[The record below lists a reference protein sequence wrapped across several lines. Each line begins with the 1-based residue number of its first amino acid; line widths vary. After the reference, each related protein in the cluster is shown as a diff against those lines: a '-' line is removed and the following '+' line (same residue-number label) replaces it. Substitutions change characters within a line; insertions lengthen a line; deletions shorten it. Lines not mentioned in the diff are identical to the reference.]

1 MIIHNVR
8 QGSEEW
14 EELRKGKATA
24 SEFSCIVTPAQLK
37 FAAGAKAYAIRK
49 AAEKLR
55 VSSPPMVPTKWMDQG
70 TEYEPLA
77 FDEFTRTIAP
87 AIPVGFIQPFEDAE
101 MGASP
106 DGLVGSDAVLEIKC
120 PKPETLIEWIVDGE
134 LPSEHR
140 LQVQGELWVTDRS
153 HCHFYGWH
161 PEIEPF
167 HLVVGRDAKVM
178 AALDDALPRF
188 LNMVAD
194 IVRKVKTRKQAIVAN
209 TIYESEEFID
219 G

>member
-8 QGSEEW
+8 QGSEQW
-14 EELRKGKATA
+14 EELRRGKATA
-24 SEFSCIVTPAQLK
+24 SEFGRIVTPAQLK
-37 FAAGAKAYAIRK
+37 FAAGAKTYAVQK
-49 AAEKLR
+49 AAEILGIA
-55 VSSPPMVPTKWMDQG
+55 SPQTVPTKWMDQG

-87 AIPVGFIQPFEDAE
+87 AVAVGFIQPFEGALI
-101 MGASP
+101 GASP
-106 DGLVGSDAVLEIKC
+106 DGLVGSDAVLEIKA

-134 LPSEHR
+134 LPSEYR
-140 LQVQGELWVTDRS
+140 LQVQGELWVTGRS

-178 AALDDALPRF
+178 AALDEALPKF
-188 LNMVAD
+188 LNMVAE
-194 IVRKVKTRKQAIVAN
+194 ILLKIKKRQSVVTSTR
-209 TIYESEEFID
+209 YETEEASL
-219 G
+219 